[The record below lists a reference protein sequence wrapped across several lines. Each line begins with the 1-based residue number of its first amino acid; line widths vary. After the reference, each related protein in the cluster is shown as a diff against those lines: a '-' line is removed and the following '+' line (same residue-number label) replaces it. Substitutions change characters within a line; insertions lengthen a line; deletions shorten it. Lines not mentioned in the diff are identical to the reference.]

1 MKRFYKKTDVES
13 GPGGHAVRLD
23 GRPVRTPKRNPLVLP
38 TAALAQAVADEW
50 ADQGADI
57 LPSTMR
63 LTGLANAAIDIV
75 AADKAAFVAPLAAYA
90 GSDLV
95 CYRAQDSAL
104 ERGLRAEQAK
114 LWDPLIA
121 WYAARYLSGSAARL
135 ALADGIMPIAQD
147 PAAVAPVTPAL
158 MAHDPF
164 RLAAMAPLISIGGS
178 VIVVLAMVD
187 DAATR
192 PVLDVDAAWDAVTI
206 DERWQEDAW
215 GADDEAVAQR
225 ARRRTDWDASAVMLA
240 LLAAG

>member
-1 MKRFYKKTDVES
+1 MKRFYKKTDVDS

-23 GRPVRTPKRNPLVLP
+23 GRPVRTPKRHPLILP
-38 TAALAQAVADEW
+38 TATLAFAVANEW
-50 ADQGADI
+50 AEQGADI

-104 ERGLRAEQAK
+104 ERGLRAAQAQA
-114 LWDPLIA
+114 WDPLID
-121 WYAARYLSGSAARL
+121 WYATRYGARL
-135 ALADGIMPIAQD
+135 AVTDGIMPVAQD
-147 PAAVAPVTPAL
+147 PAAVAAARAAL
-158 MAHDPF
+158 MAFDPF

-178 VIVVLAMVD
+178 VIIVLALMNE
-187 DAATR
+187 AIT
-192 PVLDVDAAWDAVTI
+192 PDAAWDAVTI

-225 ARRRTDWDASAVMLA
+225 ARRRADWDASAVMLA